1 MHTFKDANDKEWSVI
16 LDVNMTR
23 QIRTELG
30 VDLHKLDKDSVS
42 SLTSDDE
49 KLVDVLSIIC
59 QEQIK
64 KQGLDGAGFAR
75 CLIGGALDDSC
86 DALMDELVFISR
98 RSRSQVVATA
108 WEKAKAAETK
118 LTTKAMELMESG
130 MIEQNTDAILQEMEE
145 KFGSLLKTAK

>member
-1 MHTFKDANDKEWSVI
+1 MHRFKDANGKEWSVI

-30 VDLHKLDKDSVS
+30 VDLHKLDKESVA

-64 KQGLDGAGFAR
+64 NQNLDAAGFAR
-75 CLIGGALDDSC
+75 CLIGGALDDAC
-86 DALMDELVFISR
+86 DALMEELVFISR

-108 WEKAKAAETK
+108 WEKTKAAETRM
-118 LTTKAMELMESG
+118 TTKAMELMESG
-130 MIEQNTDAILQEMEE
+130 MIEQNTDALLQKMEE
-145 KFGSLLKTAK
+145 EFGSLLKTAK